1 MPSDDTFTDEQ
12 RAGAEYRG
20 GHARLLAGPG
30 TGKTQVMTHRAQIL
44 VRDAGINPEE
54 ILILTF
60 TRAAAAELRSR
71 LRNNLGADVP
81 LPRVSTLHGF
91 ALRQLLR
98 NSEHAAV
105 PQPIRIADD
114 YEQRWVIEEDLAQI
128 LELKIRDVQHL
139 FHLLSN
145 DWESLRADVPE
156 WGAAFERDH
165 PRFLGAWREHR
176 AVFGYTLRGE
186 LVYQLKNAL
195 EQRDIRIDR
204 PTELLVDEYQDLN
217 ACDQAIVRRLAAMGA
232 HVYSAGDDDQSIYG
246 FRFADPTGIRR
257 FTEDF
262 EGAAPL
268 TLRVCHRCARNIL
281 RAALHVARQDPDRLE
296 KELVPR
302 EGAEEGDVRL
312 YRFSDNS
319 QETRA
324 TVTLCERL
332 IANGVRPRDIL
343 ILFRSDRNGVFSEP
357 IREALAARGIPV
369 LTKTDPLAA
378 LNSPKH
384 PGRQF
389 VATLRL
395 ISDPTDS
402 LGWRTLLKERPN
414 GIGDETLMR
423 MYQYARTQGRRFGQV
438 LDEIGPVVRSKA
450 GAVATEVATIRT
462 LVMGLPHLS
471 GESDDLGAALT
482 EIAASTID
490 DANMREE
497 VLTIFRTLVSETE
510 PDSLDTLL
518 KVLGT
523 SLGEDTERDAPVSD
537 AVSLMTMHQAKGLT
551 AEAVF
556 IVAAENESVPGH
568 AETKAE
574 ADDARRLLYVSMTRA
589 RRFLYMTFCNDRRGP
604 QAYTGPTSGKTTRH
618 LTPFLTDLPNV
629 PIALWHDD

>member
-262 EGAAPL
+262 
-268 TLRVCHRCARNIL
+268 
-281 RAALHVARQDPDRLE
+281 
-296 KELVPR
+296 
-302 EGAEEGDVRL
+302 DVRL

-369 LTKTDPLAA
+369 LTKTDPLC
-378 LNSPKH
+378 P
-384 PGRQF
+384 
-389 VATLRL
+389 
-395 ISDPTDS
+395 
-402 LGWRTLLKERPN
+402 
-414 GIGDETLMR
+414 
-423 MYQYARTQGRRFGQV
+423 
-438 LDEIGPVVRSKA
+438 
-450 GAVATEVATIRT
+450 
-462 LVMGLPHLS
+462 
-471 GESDDLGAALT
+471 
-482 EIAASTID
+482 
-490 DANMREE
+490 
-497 VLTIFRTLVSETE
+497 
-510 PDSLDTLL
+510 
-518 KVLGT
+518 
-523 SLGEDTERDAPVSD
+523 
-537 AVSLMTMHQAKGLT
+537 
-551 AEAVF
+551 
-556 IVAAENESVPGH
+556 
-568 AETKAE
+568 
-574 ADDARRLLYVSMTRA
+574 
-589 RRFLYMTFCNDRRGP
+589 
-604 QAYTGPTSGKTTRH
+604 
-618 LTPFLTDLPNV
+618 
-629 PIALWHDD
+629 